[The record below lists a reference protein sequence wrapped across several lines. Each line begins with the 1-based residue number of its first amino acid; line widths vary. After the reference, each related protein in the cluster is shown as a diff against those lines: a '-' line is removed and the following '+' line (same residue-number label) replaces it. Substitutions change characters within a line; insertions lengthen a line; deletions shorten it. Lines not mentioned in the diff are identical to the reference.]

1 MEINIEKKEVIDYK
15 YLDWFILIMFQV
27 ECYILLEVYVFFKKK
42 GIHEERKECV
52 GKKKNFFFTEVKLS
66 SDI

>member
-1 MEINIEKKEVIDYK
+1 
-15 YLDWFILIMFQV
+15 MFF
-27 ECYILLEVYVFFKKK
+27 LKKK

-66 SDI
+66 SDIWRLLQCFLMNILV